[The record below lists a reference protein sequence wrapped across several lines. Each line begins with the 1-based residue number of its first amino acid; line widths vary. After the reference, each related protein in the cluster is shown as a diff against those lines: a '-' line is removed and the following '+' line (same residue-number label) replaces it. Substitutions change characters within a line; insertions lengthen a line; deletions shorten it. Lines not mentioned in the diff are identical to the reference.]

1 MHTVIILGAAAALL
15 VACLLLGHAWGGAG
29 GHGLS
34 WGARAFIPLWLVAA
48 GVNLWIGVSRAGYTV
63 AQELPF
69 FAIVFGV
76 PALIAGF
83 IAWKWS

>member
-1 MHTVIILGAAAALL
+1 MHTVIIIGAAAALL
-15 VACLLLGHAWGGAG
+15 VACLLLGFAWGGSA

-34 WGARAFIPLWLVAA
+34 WGARVFIPIWLVAA
-48 GVNLWIGVSRAGYTV
+48 AVNLWIGVSRAGYTV

-76 PALIAGF
+76 PAAIAAF